1 MAKFPLHRFFVVAY
15 KVGPTLLRFAFY
27 RKTHRDREATPKEK
41 EKLAKQGKTLYQA
54 CVDLGP
60 AFIKLGQ
67 ILSVRPDLLPP
78 EYIKELEKLQDD
90 VPPADFDSVRTIIE
104 EDLGPIDRV
113 FDEFDVNAIASAS
126 LGQVYKAK
134 YRGVD
139 VAVKVNRPRVKEL
152 VEQDSAVLKFL
163 LRFVGVFVDQNV
175 EYSFVSVVEEYIKRV
190 KEEINYIQEAKNME
204 YLAKELQGQEVIV
217 PRVFKEVSSN
227 RVLVMSYH
235 GGVKVTDIEKLD
247 KLGVDRPRLA
257 RRLARV
263 FLTMVLEKEFFHAD
277 PHPGNI
283 AVHSGGVLVLYDYG
297 MVGSLD
303 DYTKKHLI
311 RMYAAFSLRDA
322 KGIVEELLALG
333 ALDPSANRMVVERGF
348 ELAIRELKGENVSE
362 WEFRQLRELANR
374 LIYRFPFKLP
384 PDLVLYMRM
393 AALLEAVCMK
403 LDEDF
408 SFLKVVVKLLQ
419 DKGYLDE
426 VRRDNIRAFVD
437 SLLETALLFG
447 KTAPLI
453 LKRLSEPDS
462 NNHRGAPK
470 KTLVLPSVIIFG
482 FSLYGAYTGFLRL
495 EYAALGVVF
504 GFALLVF
511 QTLKS

>member
-1 MAKFPLHRFFVVAY
+1 MAKFPLRRFFVVAY
-15 KVGPTLLRFAFY
+15 KVGPTLLRFALY
-27 RKTHRDREATPKEK
+27 RKTHKDKEATPREK
-41 EKLAKQGKTLYQA
+41 ERLTKQGKTLYQA

-90 VPPADFDSVRTIIE
+90 VPPADFDLIKGTIQE
-104 EDLGPIDRV
+104 ELGSIDGV
-113 FDEFDVNAIASAS
+113 FDEFDVNPIASAS
-126 LGQVYKAK
+126 LGQVYRAK
-134 YRGVD
+134 YKGVD
-139 VAVKVNRPRVKEL
+139 VAVKVNRPKVKEL
-152 VEQDSAVLKFL
+152 VEQDSAILKFL

-190 KEEINYIQEAKNME
+190 KEEIDYVQEAKNME
-204 YLAKELQGQEVIV
+204 YLARELRGLEVVI
-217 PRVFKEVSSN
+217 PKVFKEVSSS
-227 RVLVMSYH
+227 RVLVMTYH
-235 GGVKVTDIEKLD
+235 GGIKVTDIEALD
-247 KLGVDRPRLA
+247 RQGVDRPRLA

-263 FLTMVLEKEFFHAD
+263 FLTMVLEKDFFHAD

-283 AVHSGGVLVLYDYG
+283 AVSSDNTLVLYDYG
-297 MVGSLD
+297 MIGSLD

-333 ALDPSANRMVVERGF
+333 ALDPSANRMVVEKGF

-403 LDEDF
+403 LDRDF
-408 SFLKVVVKLLQ
+408 NFLKVVVKLLQ

-426 VRRDNIRAFVD
+426 VRRDNILAFVN
-437 SLLETALLFG
+437 SFVETALLFS

-453 LKRLSEPDS
+453 LRRLSEPNS
-462 NNHRGAPK
+462 NNHKGSK
-470 KTLVLPSVIIFG
+470 KILVVPSVLIFG
-482 FSLYGAYTGFLRL
+482 FSLYGAYTGLLRL
-495 EYAALGVVF
+495 EYAALGVVLGF
-504 GFALLVF
+504 GLLVL
-511 QTLKS
+511 QTLRS